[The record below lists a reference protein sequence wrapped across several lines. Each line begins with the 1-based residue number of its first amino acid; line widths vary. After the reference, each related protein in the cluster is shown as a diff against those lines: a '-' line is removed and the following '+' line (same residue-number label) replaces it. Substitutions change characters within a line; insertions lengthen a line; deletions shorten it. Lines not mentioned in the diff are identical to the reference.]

1 VVDALV
7 DKVPEVMVKRAEE
20 GRTTLSRKCAIKGR
34 DTTLKSFQ
42 VPEFACWDGSPEFIQ
57 SLVIDS
63 VVGIRGKF
71 ARYLGPDFG
80 FHLA

>member
-1 VVDALV
+1 MSTFFPFL
-7 DKVPEVMVKRAEE
+7 
-20 GRTTLSRKCAIKGR
+20 LSKGEPHSQGSVAIKGR

-42 VPEFACWDGSPEFIQ
+42 VAEFVCWDGSPEFIQ
-57 SLVIDS
+57 ALVIDS